1 MIHAFADFELDA
13 DLYQLRRGGQP
24 VKLEPKVFNVLAHLI
39 THRDRL
45 VTKQEL
51 FERLWPGEFV
61 SDSALTYCIKAA
73 RKAVGDDGAAQRVIA
88 TVHRRGYRFVAPVSE
103 HTSPTDPSISSRS
116 SERSSP
122 SSERVAPAAPAE
134 SPFIGRAPVMATL
147 LRAMATAAG
156 GRGQLVMLAG
166 EPGIGKTRTADEL
179 AHLARTRDMRVLIGR
194 CYEGEGA
201 PPFWPWAQILRT
213 HLRQVEPATLPTVL
227 GHIAGDLAQLVPEL
241 AERLPGLDPKSP
253 RDDSAHARFQL
264 FESVN
269 SFLAAASRGQP
280 LALILDDLHWADKPS
295 LLLLQFIAR
304 AISDARVLIL
314 ATYRDTD
321 VRPQHPLAHAL
332 GDLVRAPNSL
342 RIQLDGLEVDDI
354 ACFLE
359 QALGRKPPVSLVTAV
374 HQETEGNPFFVTE
387 VVRLLARNGHLDRLA
402 TDAIT
407 LAVPP
412 TVREA
417 ITRRLAQLS
426 TECNR
431 LLMAA
436 SVIGRQFEIATLSQA
451 LQLRPSRTK
460 ESAEPRTAVLDLLD
474 EARAAR
480 IIDAVAQPVGGYR
493 FVHALIRE
501 TLYETL
507 STADR
512 VSLHRRV
519 GESLELTHDRERGSH
534 LTELA
539 HHFAQ
544 AAMGGDV
551 RKGVTYSIRAA
562 EHAASQLAYE
572 EAATQYERA
581 LQLSALDDEV
591 SGQRGELLLALG
603 HHQWRAGDFSRAR
616 ATFHAAA
623 VAARADRAPERFAR
637 AALGYGGGFRGF
649 TLGVV
654 DPVLSDLLEE
664 ALTLL
669 PDCDSALRAQV
680 TARQAVA
687 LYDIPN
693 SLPQRD
699 ALSRAAVQMAQ
710 RMGDTAAHLGA
721 LSCRHWAIWG
731 PDNLDD
737 RDAVANAMVTLAE
750 RVGDQEMALQAHRFR
765 LIDALEIGDIDGV
778 RTDLAACEAITTRL
792 RQPYYMWYVLAFRA
806 LQAFLAGR
814 FSDSER
820 FSQEALAAG
829 QRAESR
835 NVSQMYGAQILAL
848 RREQGRIAEVEP
860 MLQGLVA
867 QFPTVPSW
875 RCGLAYVLSELGRLE
890 EARAQFEVVAADNFG
905 AIPRD
910 TFWLVAMNGV
920 SDVCVAL
927 ADRERAVVL
936 YRLLLPYEG
945 RNAVNVVGTC
955 VSSVARNLGC
965 LGALAGRLG
974 DARRHFETAMAME
987 TRLGALPLLAH
998 TRHDYGNVLLRQGV
1012 AADREK
1018 ARQLLAAAVHDFEQ
1032 LGMHSFARRAGQLLA
1047 HAQRQTTS
1055 TAASRTKVTA
1065 LRRR

>member
-39 THRDRL
+39 TYRDRL

-73 RKAVGDDGAAQRVIA
+73 RKAIGDDGTEQRVIA
-88 TVHRRGYRFVAPVSE
+88 TVHRRGYRFIAPVIE
-103 HTSPTDPSISSRS
+103 RTSPTCPSNS
-116 SERSSP
+116 SSP
-122 SSERVAPAAPAE
+122 SERGAAVAATD
-134 SPFIGRAPVMATL
+134 SPFIGRAQVMATL
-147 LRAMATAAG
+147 QRALATAAG
-156 GRGQLVMLAG
+156 GRGQLLMLAG

-179 AHLARTRDMRVLIGR
+179 AHLARTRGMRVLVGR

-201 PPFWPWAQILRT
+201 PPFWPWAQILRA
-213 HLRQVEPATLPTVL
+213 HLLQLQPATLPTVL
-227 GHIAGDLAQLVPEL
+227 GHSAEDLAQLVPEL
-241 AERLPGLDPKSP
+241 AERLPGLARKSP

-332 GDLVRAPNSL
+332 GDLVRAPNSQ
-342 RIQLDGLEVDDI
+342 RIQLDGLEVDDV
-354 ACFLE
+354 ASFLE
-359 QALGRKPPVSLVTAV
+359 QALGHKPPVSLITAV

-387 VVRLLARNGHLDRLA
+387 VVRLLTRNGQVERLA
-402 TDAIT
+402 TDTIV

-417 ITRRLAQLS
+417 ITRRLAPLS
-426 TECNR
+426 SECNR

-436 SVIGRQFEIATLSQA
+436 SVIGRQFAVATLSQA
-451 LQLRPSRTK
+451 LQPLRSRMK

-480 IIDAVAQPVGGYR
+480 IIDAVGQSAGGYR

-501 TLYETL
+501 TLYDTL

-519 GESLELTHDRERGSH
+519 GESLEQTHDRERGGH

-544 AAMGGDV
+544 AAMGGDA

-562 EHAASQLAYE
+562 EYAASQLAYE

-581 LQLSALDDEV
+581 LQLSALGDEV

-603 HHQWRAGDFSRAR
+603 HHQWRAGDFARAR
-616 ATFHAAA
+616 ATFYAAA

-654 DPVLSDLLEE
+654 DPVLSDLLAE

-699 ALSRAAVQMAQ
+699 ALSRAAVDMAQ
-710 RMGDTAAHLGA
+710 RMGDTASHLGA

-750 RVGDQEMALQAHRFR
+750 EVGDHEMALQAHRFR
-765 LIDALEIGDIDGV
+765 LIDALEIGDIDRV
-778 RTDLAACEAITTRL
+778 HVDLAACEAITTRL

-835 NVSQMYGAQILAL
+835 NVSQMYGAQTLAL

-875 RCGLAYVLSELGRLE
+875 RCGLAYVLVELGRLDD
-890 EARAQFEVVAADNFG
+890 ARIQFEVVAADNFG
-905 AIPRD
+905 VIPRD

-927 ADRERAVVL
+927 ADRERADIL

-955 VSSVARNLGC
+955 VSSMARSLGC
-965 LGALAGRLG
+965 LAALVGRLD
-974 DARRHFETAMAME
+974 DARRHFEAAIAME
-987 TRLGALPLLAH
+987 TRLGAVPLLAH
-998 TRHDYGNVLLRQGV
+998 TRHDYGNVLLRQGA
-1012 AADREK
+1012 AADRDE
-1018 ARQLLAAAVHDFEQ
+1018 ARQLLAAAVRDFEQ
-1032 LGMHSFARRAGQLLA
+1032 LGMHSFARRAAQLLA
-1047 HAQRQTTS
+1047 HAQRP
-1055 TAASRTKVTA
+1055 TASATASRSKVTA